1 MPVVNL
7 PQDTRF
13 GDLGKGLGGLVGAIA
28 QGVQQQQAQ
37 AGVAEVMQ
45 DQTLSEPQK
54 YAKILK
60 DHGPLGQ
67 ELYTKAVQN
76 QFIQAK
82 ISDTLKDVGL
92 KTVQTA
98 AAQAKLDKEFPLHLQ
113 QMQANTANVA
123 SETAARDTKLGP
135 EVAQIGAQTGLTQ
148 ANTGNVQSEEAT
160 RRAILPGT
168 LAAQPIERNV
178 KAAQAANI
186 NSEVDER
193 NALLGG
199 KVAQQP
205 VTRDLTAAQAE
216 HQRVEAG
223 LGAATL
229 PQVVAKGEVAK
240 LQLQQLQ
247 GSLDT
252 TEVSTRLDKTLTDTG
267 IDPNSQHGKMAK
279 AAYMME
285 PDINKKGEAFMKVL
299 VSGKASESGVRK
311 ETAMDVQGAVS
322 MKTFLD
328 AFRRGGAEKIGN
340 IDAILQGKIPGGI
353 KGYLEEKGY
362 STGDVEFVTMLN
374 SSLQQVASQATSGGG
389 FFADGRVH
397 LAERTT
403 GNIKGSPLHAV
414 LAINEA
420 VDRKLASLENQKAA
434 AGPTENVKNIDDAIR
449 HYKDIKNVTGTLN
462 SAPAK
467 EYTLTVQGPNGSPR
481 VTTEYLTQPPQAGMK
496 IGSMTVVD
504 AKAGT
509 GEKDI
514 TYFDGNL
521 IDTASFKKII
531 DHEKTYASG
540 QVSGAELIARS
551 RAAGRDPLSVLR
563 DVEEWQKRHGV
574 AR

>member
-28 QGVQQQQAQ
+28 QGVQTQQAQ

-45 DQTLSEPQK
+45 DQTMSEPQK

-76 QFIQAK
+76 QFMQSK
-82 ISDTLKDVGL
+82 IKDITSEIG
-92 KTVQTA
+92 KRTVETA
-98 AAQAKLDKEFPLHLQ
+98 AAQAKLDQEFPEQLTQLKTKNRLLGTEAAGQ
-113 QMQANTANVA
+113 ESLLPGLVPAQAA
-123 SETAARDTKLGP
+123 STELTRQKAAEAAAGT
-135 EVAQIGAQTGLTQ
+135 AQTTALTPGAPAAQ
-148 ANTGNVQSEEAT
+148 EAKTDLLRKEAT
-160 RRAILPGT
+160 RA
-168 LAAQPIERNV
+168 EV
-178 KAAQAANI
+178 QA
-186 NSEVDER
+186 
-193 NALLGG
+193 G
-199 KVAQQP
+199 
-205 VTRDLTAAQAE
+205 
-216 HQRVEAG
+216 VEA
-223 LGAATL
+223 ASL
-229 PQVVAKGEVAK
+229 PQVIAKGEVAK
-240 LQLQQLQ
+240 LQLQQLK
-247 GSLDT
+247 GSLDAT
-252 TEVSTRLDKTLTDTG
+252 GVSTGLDKTLTDTG

-279 AAYMME
+279 AAYTME

-467 EYTLTVQGPNGSPR
+467 EYILTVQGPDGSPR

-551 RAAGRDPLSVLR
+551 RAAGRDPQSVLR
-563 DVEEWQKRHGV
+563 DVEAWQKTRGV